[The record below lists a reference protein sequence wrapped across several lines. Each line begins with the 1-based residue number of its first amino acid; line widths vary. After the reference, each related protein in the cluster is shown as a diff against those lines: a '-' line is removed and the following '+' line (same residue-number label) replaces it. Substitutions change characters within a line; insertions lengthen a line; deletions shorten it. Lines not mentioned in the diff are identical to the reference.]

1 LCPKRESKEIIVK
14 KEGGIKMETKDMA
27 RKGLYVG
34 TGVGLILFALVGFF
48 MGSFL
53 GGVIGLK
60 ISGAIMGSPVQ
71 ASLLPRIMVAAGM
84 IVGILVSGLI
94 CVVGV
99 SLAGWVTGTV
109 VDAVKSPAY
118 GDAHSVAQG
127 K

>member
-1 LCPKRESKEIIVK
+1 
-14 KEGGIKMETKDMA
+14 METKDMA
-27 RKGLYVG
+27 KKGLYVG

-84 IVGILVSGLI
+84 IVGVITAAVTFVFGMGLL
-94 CVVGV
+94 GWT
-99 SLAGWVTGTV
+99 AGFL
-109 VDAVKSPAY
+109 VDALQGSRMADAAY
-118 GDAHSVAQG
+118 AENS